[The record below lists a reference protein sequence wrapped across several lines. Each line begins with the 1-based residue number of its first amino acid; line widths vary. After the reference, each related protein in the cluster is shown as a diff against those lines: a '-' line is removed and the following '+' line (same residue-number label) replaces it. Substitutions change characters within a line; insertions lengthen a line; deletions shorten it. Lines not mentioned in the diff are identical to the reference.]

1 MPTATDPNDPTY
13 TAPTAERPPATE
25 PSAASLW
32 ARWGT
37 LIVLVALF
45 VASLGVLGWHFT
57 RGDDDGADSLASNR
71 ESAMAAADKFMVTV
85 NTYGPDMLGK
95 DGKTMPSYRSAV
107 EKLLTA
113 KYVTEFD
120 QNVPYAEATVAGNK
134 AGRSAKVF
142 QTGVAAIDEDTADVL
157 VAGQLTVT
165 LPQKG
170 SKKPVVAGREM
181 FRVNVD
187 LVKTHGRWLVD
198 NWGPTEQAP
207 AGSGSA
213 GVAQ

>member
-1 MPTATDPNDPTY
+1 MPTATEPTNA
-13 TAPTAERPPATE
+13 APADERPPATE
-25 PSAASLW
+25 PSATSVR

-37 LIVLVALF
+37 LVVLLALI
-45 VASLGVLGWHFT
+45 VASLVVLGLHFT
-57 RGDDDGADSLASNR
+57 RGDSDAADSLASDR

-95 DGKTMPSYRSAV
+95 DGKTMPSYRTAV

-113 KYVTEFD
+113 KYVTEFE

-142 QTGVAAIDEDTADVL
+142 QTGVAAIDEDTATVL

-170 SKKPVVAGREM
+170 SKKPVVAGREL

-187 LVKTHGRWLVD
+187 LVKSHGSWLVD